1 MHSAECTDSNS
12 VSRGVLVGFRWPAM
26 VPRNGYFAIL
36 RLYSPTEAAFNKTWV
51 FGDIKKAGGTERRG
65 LLDLLGLLAR
75 HRSRARRPIMF
86 TEKAGR
92 GLLIVDLEKDVPE
105 EMNRRQ
111 IAVKT
116 AVARKP
122 SKRVEADV
130 AA

>member
-1 MHSAECTDSNS
+1 MIPERDTSRSLGFTARRRRRSIRLGSLQTSRRPAEQ
-12 VSRGVLVGFRWPAM
+12 
-26 VPRNGYFAIL
+26 
-36 RLYSPTEAAFNKTWV
+36 
-51 FGDIKKAGGTERRG
+51 GGAV

-75 HRSRARRPIMF
+75 HPSRARRPIMF

-116 AVARKP
+116 AVGKQ
-122 SKRVEADV
+122 VEADV

>member
-1 MHSAECTDSNS
+1 
-12 VSRGVLVGFRWPAM
+12 
-26 VPRNGYFAIL
+26 
-36 RLYSPTEAAFNKTWV
+36 
-51 FGDIKKAGGTERRG
+51 
-65 LLDLLGLLAR
+65 
-75 HRSRARRPIMF
+75 MF

-116 AVARKP
+116 AVGKQ
-122 SKRVEADV
+122 VEADV